1 MLMAGGTVAELT
13 VEELKNLIREVVLQT
28 LSEMLG
34 DPDEGL
40 SVKEEFQ
47 WEIQKSLAAVEAG
60 GTRKPIQQLAE
71 DLGLTW

>member
-1 MLMAGGTVAELT
+1 MAGGTVAELT

>member
-1 MLMAGGTVAELT
+1 MAGGTVAELT

-60 GTRKPIQQLAE
+60 GARKPIQQLAE